1 MPRLLRRLARY
12 LEAESS
18 GKIKFRQRQ
27 PQGQE
32 TEKRPAQPLKKR
44 LPITYR
50 RDRDRSF
57 LLDVNPLIEKE
68 LYEVPKERAPLLPS
82 EQRMPRPA
90 DGRRAMNQ
98 VELDAAASPYM
109 RMLCSPLRTCLFT
122 RAILPND
129 MLIRFGGALDPE
141 TNARYLLPNNIEHP
155 KYSEQAKGRSFWVS
169 CRKEAV
175 KHMVATG
182 MHGMILPNLNSHS
195 MITEQ
200 IEELLQKRLV
210 QELELLRDRLLT
222 APRQTASLEEPVI
235 RTLTSEELEDV
246 LTNSGGD
253 LTGGAA
259 ILLFQE
265 EPDQPKEQGQ
275 PEASASSHPIE
286 GAPLSNSASRLIT
299 DRSSPLP
306 ARFVPLYDTAT
317 FLSIDI
323 RRNIQSLLKD
333 ILRTEMRARRR
344 IAKSDVTTPEPST
357 TPQPDRPKG
366 PQAYLLRST
375 SKTLHRADTVPVC
388 IALWRLRLWAGQG
401 WSKSLWGPWEVPP
414 YIDPAT
420 NNP

>member
-1 MPRLLRRLARY
+1 MASKASREWEAASEFETATCRPRRAMPRLLRRLARY

-200 IEELLQKRLV
+200 IEELC
-210 QELELLRDRLLT
+210 
-222 APRQTASLEEPVI
+222 
-235 RTLTSEELEDV
+235 TSSDG
-246 LTNSGGD
+246 NSGGD

-317 FLSIDI
+317 FLSVDI

>member
-1 MPRLLRRLARY
+1 MASKASREWEAASEFETATCRPRRAMPRLLRRLARY

-98 VELDAAASPYM
+98 VELDAAPM
-109 RMLCSPLRTCLFT
+109 TVRMLCSPLRTCLFT

-182 MHGMILPNLNSHS
+182 PYLP
-195 MITEQ
+195 I
-200 IEELLQKRLV
+200 
-210 QELELLRDRLLT
+210 
-222 APRQTASLEEPVI
+222 I
-235 RTLTSEELEDV
+235 RKKF
-246 LTNSGGD
+246 LTNQVQSRNAWND
-253 LTGGAA
+253 
-259 ILLFQE
+259 
-265 EPDQPKEQGQ
+265 PSQPQ
-275 PEASASSHPIE
+275 I
-286 GAPLSNSASRLIT
+286 
-299 DRSSPLP
+299 
-306 ARFVPLYDTAT
+306 PLYD
-317 FLSIDI
+317 
-323 RRNIQSLLKD
+323 
-333 ILRTEMRARRR
+333 
-344 IAKSDVTTPEPST
+344 
-357 TPQPDRPKG
+357 
-366 PQAYLLRST
+366 Y
-375 SKTLHRADTVPVC
+375 RAD
-388 IALWRLRLWAGQG
+388 
-401 WSKSLWGPWEVPP
+401 
-414 YIDPAT
+414 
-420 NNP
+420 